1 MDIKYIKRKAI
12 ELALLLKKEKINAD
26 LIILFGSQADGTS
39 RDDSDIDMAV
49 ISRDFG
55 KDRFKEG
62 SRLNYLASTIDHRI
76 EAVPVGLD
84 EYLSGNSI
92 SPILHEIT
100 TKGIPLL

>member
-1 MDIKYIKRKAI
+1 MDIRHIKRKAI
-12 ELALLLKKEKINAD
+12 ELALLLKKEKIRPD
-26 LIILFGSQADGTS
+26 LIILFGSQAAGTF
-39 RDDSDIDMAV
+39 RDDSDIDLAV

-55 KDRFKEG
+55 NDRFEEG
-62 SRLNYLASTIDHRI
+62 SKLNYLASLIDHRI

-84 EYLSGNSI
+84 EYLDKNSI